1 MTSQILT
8 GQIPKFPAKRVK
20 APLIWKL
27 KNFPNYFDGWWRLQ
41 LALLAHKITHMP
53 VIVSS
58 LRIELRLP
66 DGTIVDYGTVGHKV
80 VTTTGVG
87 FIVDAFQNI
96 VELEIMKYHGFGTG
110 AGAEAVGNTALGTEL
125 TTEYATDNTRPTG
138 TQTENGATV
147 YETVGVLDPDA
158 AAAITEHG
166 IFSQAATGGGVML
179 DRTLFSVINIPA
191 AGGTLTVTYDFT
203 VVAGS

>member
-1 MTSQILT
+1 MTSQILVGHVPPT
-8 GQIPKFPAKRVK
+8 PTRRIK

-41 LALLAHKITHMP
+41 LALLVHKVTRMP
-53 VIVSS
+53 VLVGS
-58 LRIELRLP
+58 LRIEVRRP
-66 DGTIVDYGTVGHKV
+66 DGVIVDYGVVGHKL
-80 VTTTGVG
+80 VTTTGAG

-96 VELEIMKYHGFGTG
+96 VELEIMKYHAFGTG
-110 AGAEAVGNTALGTEL
+110 AGAEAAGNTALGTEL

-147 YETVGVLDPDA
+147 YETVGILDPDSA
-158 AAAITEHG
+158 VAITEHALM
-166 IFSQAATGGGVML
+166 SQAATGGGVML

-191 AGGTLTVTYDFT
+191 TGGTLTVTYDFT